1 MAVLVA
7 FAIYSLLSKAIS
19 RSLLTLPIIF
29 TALGF
34 ALSVPLSASLSPD
47 VIHEGKKI
55 LAEITLILILFS
67 DASHV
72 RFKKLVMDWQIPTRM
87 LVIGLPLASIVA
99 GVSLVTNYRDEFNQQ
114 VQSGGIDGLLK
125 ALAGKNKGVAGK

>member
-1 MAVLVA
+1 MTPAVLLVLVA

-72 RFKKLVMDWQIPTRM
+72 RFKKLVMDWRWRPPPR
-87 LVIGLPLASIVA
+87 LCSVR
-99 GVSLVTNYRDEFNQQ
+99 SLVLPSVGWRPRRWTGR
-114 VQSGGIDGLLK
+114 K
-125 ALAGKNKGVAGK
+125 TAT

>member
-1 MAVLVA
+1 MTPAVLLVLVA

-47 VIHEGKKI
+47 VIHEGKK
-55 LAEITLILILFS
+55 FWPRS
-67 DASHV
+67 
-72 RFKKLVMDWQIPTRM
+72 R
-87 LVIGLPLASIVA
+87 
-99 GVSLVTNYRDEFNQQ
+99 
-114 VQSGGIDGLLK
+114 
-125 ALAGKNKGVAGK
+125 

>member
-1 MAVLVA
+1 MTPAVLLVLVA
-7 FAIYSLLSKAIS
+7 FALYSLFSKAIS

-72 RFKKLVMDWQIPTRM
+72 RFKPTF
-87 LVIGLPLASIVA
+87 P
-99 GVSLVTNYRDEFNQQ
+99 
-114 VQSGGIDGLLK
+114 K
-125 ALAGKNKGVAGK
+125 

>member
-1 MAVLVA
+1 MTPAVLLVLVA

-72 RFKKLVMDWQIPTRM
+72 RFKKLVMDWQIPTALLQNSALRRDFP
-87 LVIGLPLASIVA
+87 LPH
-99 GVSLVTNYRDEFNQQ
+99 
-114 VQSGGIDGLLK
+114 
-125 ALAGKNKGVAGK
+125 